1 MHHFQVVISHLIPK
15 DQASTFLVPDTDF
28 PSDWALRLFQ
38 ACQSEAAS
46 SSTDFFT
53 SFLAAPPPLLWA
65 ETWCLWEAARF
76 CVTSRLRTPF
86 GSPTH
91 LFETI
96 ERAVVSVAKL
106 AKGAGPDP
114 HQGVVLRR
122 ATNLLSMVDFLEK
135 QVYNAY
141 EGSHLLAS
149 CSPQAVGFF
158 RGNRKVCE
166 DWFARV
172 RQPLLLA
179 SLACNMG
186 PLSIFHG
193 TQKLKE
199 IATLVQKNLELGKVL
214 KELERC
220 LPCIIH
226 ILARYGTS
234 DTIAGIHIWLK
245 SLLVE
250 LQQKHF
256 LFPWLEAALL
266 CSRGNFERGADHF
279 LKLVTQ
285 MLGSKSVRMEHDIFQ
300 LASTLIT
307 TSYVELHD
315 WAGLSSWPSVLEE
328 ARTIYPSVENGC
340 DPNFL
345 RALMTFETQGSQ
357 AAQELL
363 RSSQVLEVGSNV
375 GYHMTWLSC
384 EQQHLSSLVRLSSLQ
399 GTSVIQSD
407 LHRTSSVLISIL
419 QDSHHLLPAQIQE
432 TLLLLSATDLLEE
445 LAGKGGARIQARQPQ
460 ITSDTFSSLSQPTA
474 YLISKFDEIGGLFR
488 GASQSPSVSRYLGL
502 IVARTQGNLRF
513 AEHLVSKTELAHL
526 PLEFLLEQAQIKL
539 FRGEH
544 TEVLR
549 IIAEILRPAD
559 HLHRAHFLPVNEV
572 KSIALLT
579 ASWLVSGEKL
589 ADAVVLGELSP
600 LLSGLR
606 EDSSLDPRASH
617 ATLVESLLVFS
628 AHEAPGF
635 GRAWFKLASW
645 VYRQGWELL
654 DRLRLGKAADILTS
668 SENARLLEL
677 VGPTSTS
684 RTPESVVDDLYSAF
698 RGVLVD
704 DTKEETL
711 PTLRSQILRLA
722 PQTQVIIED
731 ILEVLEKVRDR
742 LLSYYSRAI
751 EGYFRFLAIG
761 SSTASAFSDLLAESY
776 DQDSEECTLVT
787 ASLRILRLLVKYGV
801 HLQKPLSNGIEK
813 SSALCW
819 QDIAPQLF
827 ARLGHPEEFVRKK
840 LTEIICKISAVAPES
855 VAYPTLVATFGLLLL
870 PSSSVCLPA

>member
-1 MHHFQVVISHLIPK
+1 
-15 DQASTFLVPDTDF
+15 
-28 PSDWALRLFQ
+28 
-38 ACQSEAAS
+38 
-46 SSTDFFT
+46 
-53 SFLAAPPPLLWA
+53 
-65 ETWCLWEAARF
+65 
-76 CVTSRLRTPF
+76 
-86 GSPTH
+86 
-91 LFETI
+91 
-96 ERAVVSVAKL
+96 
-106 AKGAGPDP
+106 
-114 HQGVVLRR
+114 
-122 ATNLLSMVDFLEK
+122 
-135 QVYNAY
+135 
-141 EGSHLLAS
+141 
-149 CSPQAVGFF
+149 
-158 RGNRKVCE
+158 
-166 DWFARV
+166 
-172 RQPLLLA
+172 
-179 SLACNMG
+179 
-186 PLSIFHG
+186 
-193 TQKLKE
+193 
-199 IATLVQKNLELGKVL
+199 
-214 KELERC
+214 
-220 LPCIIH
+220 
-226 ILARYGTS
+226 
-234 DTIAGIHIWLK
+234 
-245 SLLVE
+245 
-250 LQQKHF
+250 
-256 LFPWLEAALL
+256 
-266 CSRGNFERGADHF
+266 
-279 LKLVTQ
+279 
-285 MLGSKSVRMEHDIFQ
+285 
-300 LASTLIT
+300 
-307 TSYVELHD
+307 
-315 WAGLSSWPSVLEE
+315 
-328 ARTIYPSVENGC
+328 
-340 DPNFL
+340 
-345 RALMTFETQGSQ
+345 
-357 AAQELL
+357 
-363 RSSQVLEVGSNV
+363 
-375 GYHMTWLSC
+375 
-384 EQQHLSSLVRLSSLQ
+384 
-399 GTSVIQSD
+399 
-407 LHRTSSVLISIL
+407 VLISIL

-445 LAGKGGARIQARQPQ
+445 LARKGGARIQARQPQ

-617 ATLVESLLVFS
+617 VTLVESLLVFS